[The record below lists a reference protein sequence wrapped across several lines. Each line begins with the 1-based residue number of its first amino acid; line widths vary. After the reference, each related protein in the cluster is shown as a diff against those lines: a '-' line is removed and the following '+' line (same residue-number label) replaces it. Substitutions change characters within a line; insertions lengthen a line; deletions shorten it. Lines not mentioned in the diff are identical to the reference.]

1 LAESNTISAITAST
15 PYSGRPMG
23 VVNEIAVVVAAVVV
37 AAVVVAA
44 LVIVAL
50 VVADTTLVSIF
61 LYKLL

>member
-37 AAVVVAA
+37 AA

>member
-1 LAESNTISAITAST
+1 MAESNTISAITAST

-23 VVNEIAVVVAAVVV
+23 VVNEIALVV

-44 LVIVAL
+44 L
-50 VVADTTLVSIF
+50 DTTLVSIF